1 MMTPMSELTAPP
13 QTAGR
18 GSLRDLRRDPDGG
31 MVAGVCEG
39 LGRRLDIDPLLL
51 RIGFAATTLASGL
64 GLVAYA
70 LAWMLVPA
78 EDEAPT
84 DAALA
89 ADTRRV
95 ARHRRAAV
103 EITLGAAMLVV
114 SLLLTIRELQLPF
127 SDALTW
133 PFVLV
138 AAGGALIWRQSVGRP
153 GAPGSAAVEP
163 LRTPGTHT
171 ATAGAAVRSVRPALA
186 AGLEAGSGESRP
198 AVISR
203 IGIGVTLVIA
213 AAIVFLEFTGA
224 LAAATDVALAAIV
237 VAIAL
242 VVIFAPFFF
251 RLVSSLSLER
261 AERIRSQERAE
272 VAAHL
277 HDSVLQTLALVQKR
291 ADDPRVVAALA
302 RRQERELRT
311 WLSGAPEHP
320 AGERW
325 LAAALQ
331 ACAEEVEEA
340 HGVAIDVVAVGD
352 APLDRDGE
360 ALVGAAREAMLNA
373 AKFAGDA
380 GAVAVYAEARDG
392 RMEVFVRDRGPG
404 FDPSSVPADRRG
416 VRESIVG
423 RMTRHGGRAAIHAA
437 PGGGGT
443 EVELVLE
450 RGGDAS

>member
-1 MMTPMSELTAPP
+1 MSEMAV
-13 QTAGR
+13 
-18 GSLRDLRRDPDGG
+18 SLRDLRRDPENG

-51 RIGFAATTLASGL
+51 RIVFGATTLASGL

-70 LAWMLVPA
+70 LAWILVPA
-78 EDEAPT
+78 KSDEPAAFSADALPT
-84 DAALA
+84 Q
-89 ADTRRV
+89 RN
-95 ARHRRAAV
+95 RRAALEV
-103 EITLGAAMLVV
+103 GLGVGCLVIA
-114 SLLLTIRELQLPF
+114 LLLTFREAGLPF

-153 GAPGSAAVEP
+153 GARRGDLP
-163 LRTPGTHT
+163 
-171 ATAGAAVRSVRPALA
+171 
-186 AGLEAGSGESRP
+186 EAGVRRAGTGAVAPVAPLLLDDADVDVDSRP

-213 AAIVFLEFTGA
+213 AAIVFLQITGA

-237 VAIAL
+237 VVIAL

-251 RLVSSLSLER
+251 RLATSLSLER

-291 ADDPRVVAALA
+291 ADDPRAVAALA

-311 WLSGAPEHP
+311 WLSGAPAHAE
-320 AGERW
+320 GERW

-331 ACAEEVEEA
+331 AAAQEIEEA

-360 ALVGAAREAMLNA
+360 ALLAAAREAMLNA

-380 GAVAVYAEARDG
+380 GAVAVYAEAGDDRL
-392 RMEVFVRDRGPG
+392 EVYVRDRGPG
-404 FDPSSVPADRRG
+404 FDPAAVPGDRRG
-416 VRESIVG
+416 VRESILG
-423 RMTRHGGRAAIHAA
+423 RMERHGGRAAIHAA

-450 RGGDAS
+450 RGGEAS

>member
-1 MMTPMSELTAPP
+1 MSEMAVTPTDRPAP
-13 QTAGR
+13 
-18 GSLRDLRRDPDGG
+18 LRELRRDPDNG
-31 MVAGVCEG
+31 MIAGVCEG

-51 RIGFAATTLASGL
+51 RIVFGATTLASGL
-64 GLVAYA
+64 GLVAYI

-78 EDEAPT
+78 EAGEPAAVSA
-84 DAALA
+84 DALR
-89 ADTRRV
+89 TRRN
-95 ARHRRAAV
+95 RRAALEV
-103 EITLGAAMLVV
+103 GLGTGCLVIA
-114 SLLLTIRELQLPF
+114 LLLTFREAGLPF

-153 GAPGSAAVEP
+153 GARRVD
-163 LRTPGTHT
+163 LRD
-171 ATAGAAVRSVRPALA
+171 AGAPAGARAGAVASAPVAPL
-186 AGLEAGSGESRP
+186 LLDEADTDSRP

-213 AAIVFLEFTGA
+213 AAIVFLQITGA
-224 LAAATDVALAAIV
+224 LAAASDVALAAIV
-237 VAIAL
+237 VVIAL

-251 RLVSSLSLER
+251 RLATSLSLER

-291 ADDPRVVAALA
+291 ADDPRAVAALA

-311 WLSGAPEHP
+311 WLSGAPAHAE
-320 AGERW
+320 GERW

-331 ACAEEVEEA
+331 AAAQEVEEA

-360 ALVGAAREAMLNA
+360 ALVAAAREAMLNA

-380 GAVAVYAEARDG
+380 GAVAVYAEAGDERL
-392 RMEVFVRDRGPG
+392 EVFVRDRGPG
-404 FDPSSVPADRRG
+404 FDPAAVPGDRRG

-423 RMTRHGGRAAIHAA
+423 RMERHGGRAANHAA

-443 EVELVLE
+443 EVELVLD
-450 RGGDAS
+450 RGGEAS

>member
-1 MMTPMSELTAPP
+1 MAATPTGGA
-13 QTAGR
+13 T
-18 GSLRDLRRDPDGG
+18 SLRDLRRDPENG

-39 LGRRLDIDPLLL
+39 LGKRLDIDPLLL
-51 RIGFAATTLASGL
+51 RIVFGAATLASGL
-64 GLVAYA
+64 GIVAYV

-78 EDEAPT
+78 EGDVVP
-84 DAALA
+84 AAATA
-89 ADTRRV
+89 AELRT
-95 ARHRRAAV
+95 ARNRRAALEV
-103 EITLGAAMLVV
+103 ALGVGCLVV
-114 SLLLTIRELQLPF
+114 SLLLTFREVGLPF

-133 PFVLV
+133 PLVLV
-138 AAGGALIWRQSVGRP
+138 AAGGALIWRQFVGRP
-153 GAPGSAAVEP
+153 GAGAARVDLRDPAARSSRGASGTGPVRGSVTP
-163 LRTPGTHT
+163 LLLDD
-171 ATAGAAVRSVRPALA
+171 AGA
-186 AGLEAGSGESRP
+186 ESRP

-203 IGIGVTLVIA
+203 IGIGVTLVVA
-213 AAIVFLEFTGA
+213 AAIVFLQITGA

-237 VAIAL
+237 VVIAL

-251 RLVSSLSLER
+251 RLATSLSLER

-291 ADDPRVVAALA
+291 ADDPREVAALA

-331 ACAEEVEEA
+331 AAAQEVEESR
-340 HGVAIDVVAVGD
+340 GVAIDVVAVGD
-352 APLDRDGE
+352 APLDRGGE
-360 ALVGAAREAMLNA
+360 ALVAAAREAMLNA

-380 GAVAVYAEARDG
+380 GAVAVYAEAGAERL
-392 RMEVFVRDRGPG
+392 EVFVRDRGPG
-404 FDPSSVPADRRG
+404 FDPAAVPTDRRG

-423 RMTRHGGRAAIHAA
+423 RMERHGGRAAVHAA

-450 RGGDAS
+450 RGGGEAS